1 MKPQP
6 VGLSATAGTGG
17 LSVALSCIMRRL
29 FEFLVHWFLLIGPHP
44 LGVLGASDG
53 GASAGDPP
61 SRMVGQAR
69 QSSLMGFFNKVHN
82 EKPTE
87 DNKHPKQLHIPDDDL
102 APRINH
108 DDPKSARVK
117 TTMHRVHKS
126 VRTSREPTGKPR
138 GRPRIIPFGPPPPK
152 DFNARSASSES
163 SPTPGTTAGNSDT
176 GGSTGSQHQ
185 QSSDQQSSAGGNAT
199 SETYDVPLD
208 VDRKRRR
215 PQFSRRFYTEA
226 PTEETVRA

>member
-1 MKPQP
+1 
-6 VGLSATAGTGG
+6 
-17 LSVALSCIMRRL
+17 MRRL

-117 TTMHRVHKS
+117 SQIHSLTPTFGILLS
-126 VRTSREPTGKPR
+126 VVTRINFTRLMKPY
-138 GRPRIIPFGPPPPK
+138 
-152 DFNARSASSES
+152 
-163 SPTPGTTAGNSDT
+163 T
-176 GGSTGSQHQ
+176 
-185 QSSDQQSSAGGNAT
+185 
-199 SETYDVPLD
+199 
-208 VDRKRRR
+208 KRFRLNNR
-215 PQFSRRFYTEA
+215 QN
-226 PTEETVRA
+226 